1 MPEPVE
7 QHQPDGI
14 DYGWIMQVTFITTI
28 IIGVP
33 VVAFGAA
40 FVRLPSWGA
49 RAAFAVR
56 VGAVVWFLS
65 AIGVYL
71 YARSH
76 QQSESG
82 SAE

>member
-7 QHQPDGI
+7 QHTPEGI

-28 IIGVP
+28 LIGVP
-33 VVAFGAA
+33 IVALGAI
-40 FVRLPSWGA
+40 FVELPSWGA
-49 RAAFAVR
+49 RAAFAIR

-71 YARSH
+71 YARSYR
-76 QQSESG
+76 QG
-82 SAE
+82 AT